1 MKLAAGA
8 SVADSAAA
16 ELGAAAQ
23 VGEEVV
29 LEAERS
35 CAWRWL
41 LLHVLIEEQIG
52 TRLSGELD
60 RLSGGL
66 LVDLEGTLVRP
77 DCPVGA
83 VVLEAARCCCC
94 VFCY

>member
-41 LLHVLIEEQIG
+41 LLRV
-52 TRLSGELD
+52 
-60 RLSGGL
+60 
-66 LVDLEGTLVRP
+66 
-77 DCPVGA
+77 
-83 VVLEAARCCCC
+83 
-94 VFCY
+94 Y